1 MLDTSVAIPL
11 RESEGV
17 TLGRVAELSD
27 NLMISAVTRVEL
39 ENGVYRDPDLAEH
52 RRALLDIMLDSLHV
66 MPFDDDCAAEFGR
79 IVAGLGWSRTT
90 TIDRM
95 IAATAIVSDATLITM
110 NGKDFKN
117 IPGLKLVIWE
127 TPEPE

>member
-11 RESEGV
+11 RESEAV
-17 TLGRVAELSD
+17 TLGRVAELGD

-39 ENGVYRDPDLAEH
+39 ENGVYRDPGLAEH
-52 RRALLDIMLDSLHV
+52 RRALLDIMLESLLV
-66 MPFDDDCAAEFGR
+66 APFDDDCAAIFGG
-79 IVAGLGWSRTT
+79 IVAKLGWSRAN

-110 NGKDFKN
+110 NGKDFRDV
-117 IPGLKLVIWE
+117 PGLKLMEWA
-127 TPEPE
+127 TPER

>member
-11 RESEGV
+11 RESDSG
-17 TLGRVAELSD
+17 TLERVAELSD

-39 ENGVYRDPDLAEH
+39 ENGVYRDPTLSGH

-66 MPFDDDCAAEFGR
+66 LPFDDDCAAEFGR
-79 IVAGLGWSRTT
+79 IVAALGWSRAT

-95 IAATAIVSDATLITM
+95 IAATAIVSEATLITL

-117 IPGLKLVIWE
+117 IPGLKLVVWE
-127 TPEPE
+127 TPIL